1 MSDLISAAKQALE
14 ALEEFCQHA
23 NDQHQMNALS
33 EDSWLW
39 MMWKDGLKAITS
51 LRQAI
56 AEAEKHEVS
65 QEPVAVTQLHTDGW
79 DLVEGID
86 TDWLETLPFGTTLYT
101 HPQPKPEPVS
111 DEERKYNIRLNSLIK
126 QIKQETVAL
135 DVTLDEAAVEMLN
148 AFSSP
153 LPPSLD
159 EYNELRLMLG
169 EGHSGYGLYLSLA
182 DYPEEGSE
190 LLVNTHPQPKR
201 EPLTMFETEKLAK
214 RFGVEWTNGVHAL
227 CNEAAHGI
235 TSDMKQEY
243 VDKTAKQRH
252 EWVGLTDEE
261 ILDLYSQFDWDIV
274 TGWEYERAI
283 EAKLKEKNT

>member
-1 MSDLISAAKQALE
+1 MSIEAMKQALE

-56 AEAEKHEVS
+56 AKAEKHEVS
-65 QEPVAVTQLHTDGW
+65 Q
-79 DLVEGID
+79 
-86 TDWLETLPFGTTLYT
+86 
-101 HPQPKPEPVS
+101 EPVS

-201 EPLTMFETEKLAK
+201 E
-214 RFGVEWTNGVHAL
+214 
-227 CNEAAHGI
+227 
-235 TSDMKQEY
+235 
-243 VDKTAKQRH
+243 
-252 EWVGLTDEE
+252 WVGLTNEDIEE
-261 ILDLYSQFDWDIV
+261 AYKQAEKKEPYMGAV
-274 TGWEYERAI
+274 TRKGIA
-283 EAKLKEKNT
+283 EAFEQILKEKNT